1 MSSDYASLL
10 ETAARLAAQTADAL
24 KRGDLTEAERLR
36 IEADA
41 AWQRAQRAG
50 RGAAKRPTLS
60 KAPSGRERA
69 IAAVAELGVPSS
81 PRLIA
86 AYAHARTG
94 EPFDLRVIASI
105 RRDEYRS
112 WTSMSRR
119 ESYLVPALEGP
130 WFAAA
135 RGRFALSH
143 WPLALRIVGPL
154 SPRADHLRV
163 CLRLLDRIEAE
174 DPASEAAARVRKLLV
189 EYARTV
195 PGALGTGWQS
205 PEEIDTTRVRAAVTA
220 ELALIEVEDT
230 ASREQEAERA
240 TRSLT
245 EAQQLWGG
253 SMPQIVP
260 NKSA

>member
-1 MSSDYASLL
+1 MSNDYASLL

-36 IEADA
+36 AEADA
-41 AWQRAQRAG
+41 AWQRAQRAR

-69 IAAVAELGVPSS
+69 TGAVAELGVPSS

-112 WTSMSRR
+112 WISMSRR

-143 WPLALRIVGPL
+143 WPLALRIIGPL

-163 CLRLLDRIEAE
+163 CLRLVDRIEAE
-174 DPASEAAARVRKLLV
+174 DPASEAASRVRKLLV

-195 PGALGTGWQS
+195 SGALETAWQS
-205 PEEIDTTRVRAAVTA
+205 PAEIDTTRVRAAVTA
-220 ELALIEVEDT
+220 ELALIEAEDT
-230 ASREQEAERA
+230 ASRQQEAERA
-240 TRSLT
+240 ARSLT

>member
-1 MSSDYASLL
+1 MVNDYASLL
-10 ETAARLAAQTADAL
+10 EIAARLAARTADAL

-36 IEADA
+36 VEADA

-69 IAAVAELGVPSS
+69 IGAVAELGVPSS

-86 AYAHARTG
+86 AYAEARTG
-94 EPFDLRVIASI
+94 EPFDLRALASI
-105 RRDEYRS
+105 RRDEHRS

-143 WPLALRIVGPL
+143 WPLALRIIGPL

-163 CLRLLDRIEAE
+163 CLRLVDRIDAE
-174 DPASEAAARVRKLLV
+174 DPTSAAAARVRKLLV

-195 PGALGTGWQS
+195 PGALETAWQS
-205 PEEIDTTRVRAAVTA
+205 PEEVDAARVRAGVTA

-230 ASREQEAERA
+230 ASREHEAERA
-240 TRSLT
+240 ARSLT